1 MKNPWQRSVNP
12 ATKLDEKCKY
22 SERKQTNEERSPPS
36 NGVACEQGK
45 RKSGMTNLNAVSVFR
60 VIYAR
65 GTPLFRCGPWPSP
78 VDSPLSLLDT
88 QSLSPPPVLLV
99 WGLHLTGRPGDAL
112 KSAKLC
118 CERGKQNGSCKC
130 EPMKTTGSSFR
141 VRKIRHTWYRQ
152 CSPCCYGV
160 YNCSWMH
167 ALRSSFAIFLIAAI
181 VDVVKA
187 KDLQSPSRWPS
198 CVGAKFHTG
207 SHGSAEFPY
216 TEEFIIIISYMAVHV
231 LTWFEKQW
239 ATGMISVS
247 PVSLPPHSVRRPKL
261 RDSPVERPLPYLP
274 AEFQPAT
281 SSAPSLP
288 LSLPSG
294 QRNSQTLQQ

>member
-1 MKNPWQRSVNP
+1 MSDEWERARSKRVNV
-12 ATKLDEKCKY
+12 
-22 SERKQTNEERSPPS
+22 EE
-36 NGVACEQGK
+36 V
-45 RKSGMTNLNAVSVFR
+45 T
-60 VIYAR
+60 
-65 GTPLFRCGPWPSP
+65 
-78 VDSPLSLLDT
+78 
-88 QSLSPPPVLLV
+88 
-99 WGLHLTGRPGDAL
+99 
-112 KSAKLC
+112 
-118 CERGKQNGSCKC
+118 
-130 EPMKTTGSSFR
+130 
-141 VRKIRHTWYRQ
+141 
-152 CSPCCYGV
+152 
-160 YNCSWMH
+160 
-167 ALRSSFAIFLIAAI
+167 
-181 VDVVKA
+181 
-187 KDLQSPSRWPS
+187 DLQSPSRWPS

-261 RDSPVERPLPYLP
+261 CDSPVERPLPYLP
-274 AEFQPAT
+274 AEFQRAT